1 MPRMEPKILVTCL
14 LRIYEFCFIGLYMLF
29 ELLQED
35 VLIRFSLLFLFQS
48 ASQVR
53 PGQFAAGFIDASV
66 RIFDVRT
73 PDR

>member
-1 MPRMEPKILVTCL
+1 MYFRS
-14 LRIYEFCFIGLYMLF
+14 IGLYMPF
-29 ELLQED
+29 ELLHQF
-35 VLIRFSLLFLFQS
+35 VLMSLASCFLVHDHCLLFLFQS

-53 PGQFAAGFIDASV
+53 PGQFAAGFVDASV